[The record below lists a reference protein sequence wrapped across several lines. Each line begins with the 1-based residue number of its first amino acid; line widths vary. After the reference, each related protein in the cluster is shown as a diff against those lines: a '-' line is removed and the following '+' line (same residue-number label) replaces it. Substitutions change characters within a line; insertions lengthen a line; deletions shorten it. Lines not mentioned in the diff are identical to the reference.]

1 MVVDAKRY
9 SEDDLMVAI
18 DAGAEDIALDDDVYE
33 IVCEPSDLTAVRDAL
48 ERPGSRSRRPRSP
61 SSRRPACRSTRTA
74 PASCCGSI
82 DALEDQDDVDTVH
95 ANFDVDAEVLERV
108 AG

>member
-1 MVVDAKRY
+1 
-9 SEDDLMVAI
+9 MVAI

-33 IVCEPSDLTAVRDAL
+33 IVCDPSDLTAVRASL
-48 ERPGSRSRRPRSP
+48 ESAGIEIETAEIAQQPKTRVPLDEDGASRLMRL
-61 SSRRPACRSTRTA
+61 
-74 PASCCGSI
+74 I

-95 ANFDVDAEVLERV
+95 ANFDVDAEILERV